1 MKTKSFRIESVVVA
15 LGFVLLGVF
24 IYLGLDALATRDR
37 IVSVRGLAE
46 REVKANKVIWPVVYK
61 TTGNDLNAIYADI
74 NNANKVIASFLKG
87 NGIEEKEISAGAPR
101 IIDLQADR
109 YADNLNRA
117 RYNVT
122 CITTVTTDKIELAN
136 QLMLRMGELLKQ
148 GIAISANDYDQQVQ
162 YEFTKLNEIKPAMI
176 EEATKNA
183 RAAAEKFAEDSGS
196 KLGKIKD
203 AQQGQFSIEDR
214 DQYTP
219 GIKNVRIVTYVSYFL
234 KS

>member
-1 MKTKSFRIESVVVA
+1 
-15 LGFVLLGVF
+15 
-24 IYLGLDALATRDR
+24 
-37 IVSVRGLAE
+37 
-46 REVKANKVIWPVVYK
+46 
-61 TTGNDLNAIYADI
+61 
-74 NNANKVIASFLKG
+74 
-87 NGIEEKEISAGAPR
+87 
-101 IIDLQADR
+101 
-109 YADNLNRA
+109 
-117 RYNVT
+117 
-122 CITTVTTDKIELAN
+122 
-136 QLMLRMGELLKQ
+136 MLRMGELLKQ

-196 KLGKIKD
+196 RLGKIKD